1 VVRADLGVSEFG
13 LDGSFMRD
21 ANLVPTEAMFLKE
34 LMRIVEFKG
43 VYEPGALAEHIARRI
58 CG

>member
-1 VVRADLGVSEFG
+1 LGVSEFG
-13 LDGSFMRD
+13 LDGSFMHD